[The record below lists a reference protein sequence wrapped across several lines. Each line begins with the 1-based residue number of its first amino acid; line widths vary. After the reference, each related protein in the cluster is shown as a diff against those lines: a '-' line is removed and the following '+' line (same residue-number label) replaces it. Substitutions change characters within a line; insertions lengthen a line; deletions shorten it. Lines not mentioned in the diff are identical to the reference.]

1 MVPIYYFS
9 AQQIGS
15 VTEQVAHKIG
25 QVTASVPIRIQVT
38 PKYPNDW
45 HQLLDRVQAERA
57 WEQPLTVHPIL
68 VLSQAEP
75 LLICYPNWQNHLPP
89 AVTWW
94 LRRLEI
100 KGPTIYPV
108 CVHEGSGMGDSEADI
123 KQCIPAAKLQL
134 GLPIRASRV
143 ELAGKAIE
151 HWLVETHFVGANIS
165 TTDLKKRSI

>member
-25 QVTASVPIRIQVT
+25 QATASVPIRIQVT

-57 WEQPLTVHPIL
+57 GEQPLTVHPIL

-100 KGPTIYPV
+100 KGRQSTQSACMRGVGWVIVKPTLSSVFPRPS
-108 CVHEGSGMGDSEADI
+108 CS
-123 KQCIPAAKLQL
+123 
-134 GLPIRASRV
+134 
-143 ELAGKAIE
+143 
-151 HWLVETHFVGANIS
+151 
-165 TTDLKKRSI
+165 